1 MTEFLLE
8 LYIAKTDCGV
18 VTAAVARLCRAA
30 AQLTAGGTSVRIVR
44 SIFVAEDE
52 TCFVL
57 VEAET
62 AEAVLDAARH
72 AEVSFERRL
81 LLAQQE
87 FISHQRGPTSGSA
100 HQRFTWAEVKGLE
113 GGLNYSG
120 IK

>member
-72 AEVSFERRL
+72 AEVSYERVVE
-81 LLAQQE
+81 ATQDIVQP
-87 FISHQRGPTSGSA
+87 HAAG
-100 HQRFTWAEVKGLE
+100 
-113 GGLNYSG
+113 
-120 IK
+120 